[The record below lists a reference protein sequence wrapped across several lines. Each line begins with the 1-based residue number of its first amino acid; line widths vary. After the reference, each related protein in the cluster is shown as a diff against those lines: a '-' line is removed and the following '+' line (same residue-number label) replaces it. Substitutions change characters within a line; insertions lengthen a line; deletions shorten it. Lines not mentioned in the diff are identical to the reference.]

1 MQPCNST
8 TVTANLTVPF
18 VACCMRVVPAEFC
31 GYFHVEPSKMN
42 IGTIPVPNLVSKG
55 VQKWKSSGLKV
66 SVQPLAYNAA
76 VDAVD
81 AMADY
86 AAVQQRQFAV
96 QRGEVAPGGNRK
108 LLALSGGL

>member
-1 MQPCNST
+1 MFCL
-8 TVTANLTVPF
+8 VLCLCF
-18 VACCMRVVPAEFC
+18 AEFC
-31 GYFHVEPSKMN
+31 GYFHVEPSKMK

-55 VQKWKSSGLKV
+55 VEKWKSSGLKV
-66 SVQPLAYNAA
+66 AVQPLAYNAA

-81 AMADY
+81 AQADY

-96 QRGEVAPGGNRK
+96 QRGEVAAGGNRR

>member
-1 MQPCNST
+1 MLLRCGY
-8 TVTANLTVPF
+8 AF
-18 VACCMRVVPAEFC
+18 RCAEFC
-31 GYFHVEPSKMN
+31 GYFQVDPAKMN

-55 VQKWKSSGLKV
+55 VEKWKSSGLKV

-81 AMADY
+81 AQADY

-96 QRGEVAPGGNRK
+96 QRGEAPSGGNRK